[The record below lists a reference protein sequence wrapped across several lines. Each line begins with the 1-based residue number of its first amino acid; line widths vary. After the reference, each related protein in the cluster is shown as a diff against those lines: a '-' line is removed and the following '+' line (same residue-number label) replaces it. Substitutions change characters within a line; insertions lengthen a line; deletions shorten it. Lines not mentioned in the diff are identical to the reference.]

1 MKTNKIK
8 KMVSAMLSVL
18 MLQMVNTDCILSL
31 AVDLNQ
37 NTSKTEN
44 TELLKVPEL
53 SDSALSLDVLPDR
66 LLNELQVEFQNSVKL
81 DKSTYADLY
90 SIGTIN
96 NDGTKS
102 LLTFNSPVK
111 YLDNETNNIHFI
123 DNDFVSAVGDE
134 DIAFE
139 SCGNSYNARFS
150 ADISDGVLFSESG
163 FTINMKPV
171 DAVENNEPQIINNEL
186 IYNNAFDDK
195 TDISY
200 ALENSGIKESIIVDE
215 PTGCSTYSFTIS
227 ADGLV
232 PDTESGKSIT
242 LLDETN
248 GEPVF
253 VIQPIYIID
262 SYIGEYIDGEEHITY
277 DNYYDIELQDDG
289 TYLLQMNL
297 DEEFLN
303 AESTIY
309 PCIIDPSIW
318 AVDLYSNSSSY
329 VQQSGGYGYVNN
341 ELSVGSFNG
350 SGEHISY
357 VKANDVDKFRWIE
370 PNRLISAEFRVKAA
384 STGYTNACTI
394 NCYDSMVNIPV
405 TSVQY
410 SQLASSLGE
419 LQSSTTFTTLGTT
432 YSFNVTNL
440 FKQWIRYELGEGGKD
455 PSYGFILKGAT
466 GASTPGRIFSST
478 SSPDSC
484 FYLTYEE
491 GEEIDDGFYNIR
503 NVSTGKY
510 LRYNNGGQLTLSSS
524 PSTDA
529 CKWQAIL
536 QKNEDRSLTYGVY
549 MLSPYNDLN
558 VYMKGMATNDAVTTN
573 SSGNTFRIIR
583 NADGTFR
590 IMPAG
595 ESYARVSNAIGANS
609 NYASIQEYSNIS
621 SMKWTFE
628 PVVNRFFSEYN
639 PEKFN
644 ESSVKQRLN
653 CYGYVMGHIL
663 HYSETGN
670 LLLPYKQQPGDFAYS
685 SKFNLIKDSSI
696 YPDVYLDNMEF
707 NLKLDAARLGYSVT
721 EYVPNG
727 NTVEQFGANSRLIA
741 VTVRCY
747 NPFSYHFYMQHN
759 DGTWSHKKGENE
771 VTDKVYLRNDPI
783 PKYLNNQNIIEYAES
798 NTYLSGHVRFF
809 EITRPAISDYSHGKV
824 DIQGGIQAE
833 IYYKDM
839 AGENMF
845 TSSNI
850 VIGEQEACI
859 DKHNDVDFYVFNPT
873 ITRNYTIQ
881 TTSFKTSDNGAIS
894 DIDADDLDCEIYDK
908 NGNLVYTDKN
918 TGQINKVFVLNSGQ
932 NYFIKIY
939 NHSKNPCN
947 YTLTLS

>member
-8 KMVSAMLSVL
+8 KIVSAMLSVL
-18 MLQMVNTDCILSL
+18 MLEMVNTDCILSL

-53 SDSALSLDVLPDR
+53 SDSALSLDVLPDS

-370 PNRLISAEFRVKAA
+370 PNRLISAEFRVKA
-384 STGYTNACTI
+384 SSSGYTNACTI

-405 TSVQY
+405 SSVYY
-410 SQLASSLGE
+410 SQLVSSLGE

-484 FYLTYEE
+484 FYLIYEE

-510 LRYNNGGQLTLSSS
+510 LRYNNGGQLSLSSS

-536 QKNEDRSLTYGVY
+536 QKSEDRSTTYGVY

-558 VYMKGMATNDAVTTN
+558 VNMKGMATNDAVTTS

-595 ESYARVSNAIGANS
+595 ESYARVSNAIGVNS

-628 PVVNRFFSEYN
+628 PVVNRFFSEYT

-653 CYGYVMGHIL
+653 CYGYVMGHMF
-663 HYSETGN
+663 HYSETSS
-670 LLLPYKQQPGDFAYS
+670 LLLPYKQQPGEFAYLSYLPSLKPLSATS
-685 SKFNLIKDSSI
+685 SE
-696 YPDVYLDNMEF
+696 VYLDNIEYNM
-707 NLKLDAARLGYSVT
+707 KLDANRLGYTVT
-721 EYVPNG
+721 EYVPDNE
-727 NTVEQFGANSRLIA
+727 TVAQFGSNSRLIA
-741 VTVRCY
+741 VVVGVYPWC
-747 NPFSYHFYMQHN
+747 PYHFYMQHS
-759 DGTWSHKKGENE
+759 DGSWSHKKGENE
-771 VTDKVYLRNDPI
+771 VTNMVYIDNNSEPI
-783 PKYLNNQNIIEYAES
+783 YLNNQNIIEYAS
-798 NTYLSGHVRFF
+798 DNKYITGTIRFF
-809 EITRPAISDYSHGKV
+809 EITRDAIADYSHG
-824 DIQGGIQAE
+824 
-833 IYYKDM
+833 IYDSIYEEADLYYTDM
-839 AGENMF
+839 AGDNIF
-845 TSSNI
+845 TSSGLS
-850 VIGEQEACI
+850 IGEQEACI
-859 DKHNDVDFYVFNPT
+859 DTYNDVDFFVFKPT
-873 ITRNYTIQ
+873 TTRNYILK
-881 TTSFKTSDNGAIS
+881 TTSFKKGSNGDIS
-894 DIDADDLDCEIYDK
+894 DIDAADLDCEIYDK
-908 NGNLVYTDKN
+908 NGCLVYTDKN
-918 TGQINKVFVLNSGQ
+918 LGQINKTFVLNSGQ

-939 NHSKNPCN
+939 NCNKNPCN
-947 YTLTLS
+947 YTITLS

>member
-53 SDSALSLDVLPDR
+53 SDSALSLDVLPDS

-370 PNRLISAEFRVKAA
+370 PNRLISAEFRVKA
-384 STGYTNACTI
+384 SSSGYTNACTI
-394 NCYDSMVNIPV
+394 NCYDSMVDIPV
-405 TSVQY
+405 SSVYY

-653 CYGYVMGHIL
+653 CYAYAFGFME
-663 HYSETGN
+663 HYYMYDSS
-670 LLLPYKQQPGDFAYS
+670 QQEPGDFAS
-685 SKFNLIKDSSI
+685 TEDMHLVQSAS
-696 YPDVYLDNMEF
+696 VYNNSNELMNRIVNNMA
-707 NLKLDAARLGYSVT
+707 LDASRLGYSIT
-721 EYVPNG
+721 EYTPND
-727 NTVEQFGANSRLIA
+727 TVVEQFGANSRLIA
-741 VTVRCY
+741 VVTRSLSS
-747 NPFSYHFYMQHN
+747 FHFYMQHN
-759 DGTWSHKKGENE
+759 DGTWSHKPGVFN
-771 VTDKVYLRNDPI
+771 VTNLRLDCTEDPTLE
-783 PKYLNNQNIIEYAES
+783 PEYLNNSNIIDCANDDIYDGGA
-798 NTYLSGHVRFF
+798 LKFF
-809 EITRPAISDYSHGKV
+809 IITKDAVSDYPHKPL
-824 DIQGGIQAE
+824 DYHDTTATPLFFT
-833 IYYKDM
+833 DM
-839 AGENMF
+839 AGDNMF
-845 TSSNI
+845 TSSSLS
-850 VIGEQEACI
+850 IGEQEACI
-859 DKHNDVDFYVFNPT
+859 DTYNDIDFYVFKPT

-881 TTSFKTSDNGAIS
+881 TSSFRTNDKGVIGDINIDN
-894 DIDADDLDCEIYDK
+894 LDCEIYDK
-908 NGNLVYTDKN
+908 NGTLVYEAKN
-918 TGQINKVFVLNSGQ
+918 IGQINKSVLLNSGE

-939 NHSKNPCN
+939 NCIQESCN
-947 YTLTLS
+947 YTITLS